1 MGFKYK
7 KYIIKVEMT
16 SEELLL
22 LFFLLLALF
31 LYFMIVFARRR
42 EPLPMQSNTIPVGVV
57 EPFTEPL
64 QEGLG
69 IANVQNKEHPLS
81 QYMMMGAYNAT
92 FDGQAHSLKQLKTVL
107 DTGCRFLDLEIRVL
121 NMMPVVV
128 ASSSG
133 TSIQS
138 NAYSPLSLGDVLN
151 AITTSCFSPSS
162 LNSTD
167 PVFLHFR
174 IYVTDPAASRKD
186 FYNTMASILYNE
198 LSGLLYQGKINSGTS
213 FANLT
218 RSVILAAD
226 MTLIPDVGSYP
237 ATCFSGPNC
246 ISLVQMLNIVTG
258 TTYWSKMGYD
268 TVSGLPPLVQNDGTI
283 AMPPASNPPNPPL
296 LTIVVPPASTL
307 PSATFNNPSPVDL
320 NRFVSL
326 SGCQTVLYMWYQ
338 KDTGNN
344 ELQFYESLFSNNGAA
359 FVLVGRAIAWIQGNY
374 KKQTGAQTANY
385 PTS

>member
-1 MGFKYK
+1 
-7 KYIIKVEMT
+7 MT

-31 LYFMIVFARRR
+31 LYFMFVFARRH
-42 EPLPMQSNTIPVGVV
+42 EPLPTQSQTLPVGLV
-57 EPFTEPL
+57 EPFTETL

-69 IANVQNKEHPLS
+69 IAKVQNQELPLA

-92 FDGQAHSLKQLKTVL
+92 YDGQQHSLKQLQKVME
-107 DTGCRFLDLEIRVL
+107 TGCRMLDLEIRVL
-121 NMMPVVV
+121 NMLPVVV

-151 AITTSCFSPSS
+151 AITTYCFSPSS
-162 LNSTD
+162 MNATD

-174 IYVTDPAASRKD
+174 IYITDPSISRSD
-186 FYNTMASILYNE
+186 FYDAMASILYTE
-198 LSGLLYQGKINSGTS
+198 LSGLLYQGKVNSATS
-213 FANLT
+213 FAHLN
-218 RSVILAAD
+218 RSVVLAAD

-237 ATCFSGPNC
+237 ATCFSGPDC
-246 ISLVQMLNIVTG
+246 VSLVQMLNVVTG

-268 TVSGLPPLVQNDGTI
+268 TVSGMPPLVQHDGTI

-296 LTIVVPPASTL
+296 LSMVVPPVTTL
-307 PSATFNNPSPVDL
+307 PTATFNNPSPVDL

-326 SGCQTVLYMWYQ
+326 SGCQAVLYMWYQ

-359 FVLVGRAIAWIQGNY
+359 YVPMGQAISWIQGNY
-374 KKQTGAQTANY
+374 KKQAGAQTANY
-385 PTS
+385 PNI